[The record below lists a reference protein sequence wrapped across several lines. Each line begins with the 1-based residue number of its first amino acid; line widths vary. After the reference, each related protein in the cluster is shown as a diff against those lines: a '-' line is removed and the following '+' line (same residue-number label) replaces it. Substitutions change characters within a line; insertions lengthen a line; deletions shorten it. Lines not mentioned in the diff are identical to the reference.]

1 MDVRALVIRTLALL
15 WAVQIFWISTQ
26 GFSSDVSS
34 SLLAR
39 AFSLMH
45 ISVSGNVF
53 WILHTALRKLAHV
66 VEYATLSFLVYR
78 SFDGQDRL
86 TWQPHL
92 AYWSAAAAGAY
103 SLTDEFHQMFVRG
116 RGASLIDCGIDAIG
130 AVIAMLL
137 IYGNTRAFE
146 ARDRVSTA
154 R

>member
-1 MDVRALVIRTLALL
+1 MIIRFLALA
-15 WAVQIFWISTQ
+15 WAVHIFWMSTE
-26 GFSSDVSS
+26 GFSSDMSS
-34 SLLAR
+34 SLLASL
-39 AFSLMH
+39 FSLMH
-45 ISVSGNVF
+45 TSVSGNLF
-53 WILHTALRKLAHV
+53 WIIHTALRKLAHV
-66 VEYATLSFLVYR
+66 VEYATLSLLVYR

-103 SLTDEFHQMFVRG
+103 SFTDEFHQMFVRG
-116 RGASLIDCGIDAIG
+116 SGASLIDCGIDAIG

-146 ARDRVSTA
+146 ARDRVSAA